1 MNSTT
6 NLTGAVAAHA
16 ARILNRDL
24 VEQEKILA
32 DRPTRMLALRVAAM
46 RAELSELETASR
58 R

>member
-6 NLTGAVAAHA
+6 NLTGSTAAWA

-46 RAELSELETASR
+46 RAELSELEAAASR
-58 R
+58 